1 MSWSLS
7 LNAGKC
13 VAIRFGECRA
23 AEREREPYTLN
34 GTALEYVSSYR
45 DLGVIVDEKLRFH
58 SHIDSVVRKA
68 GGLLGNLL
76 RATQCRSR
84 DFMVG
89 LFVSHIRPIINYCSS
104 VWNVGFLGDAR
115 RLEALQ
121 RRWTREVEGM
131 RGLQYEARLRATG
144 LYSIWGRLLRLDLIK
159 IWKALHAEEEVGL
172 GGLFEFSGRNSR
184 GHNLKLSV
192 PICRTEVRRRLL
204 AVRQVATWNSLP
216 AEVVEVGSVATF
228 KTRLDA
234 FLGDRLFG
242 VV

>member
-1 MSWSLS
+1 MRFNHGISNHSQS
-7 LNAGKC
+7 FYYQKNEQNAGS
-13 VAIRFGECRA
+13 
-23 AEREREPYTLN
+23 LM
-34 GTALEYVSSYR
+34 
-45 DLGVIVDEKLRFH
+45 
-58 SHIDSVVRKA
+58 
-68 GGLLGNLL
+68 GNLL

-89 LFVSHIRPIINYCSS
+89 LFVSHIRPIIDYSS
-104 VWNVGFLGDAR
+104 VWNVGFLGAAR
-115 RLEALQ
+115 RLEVLQ
-121 RRWTREVEGM
+121 RRWTRELEGM
-131 RGLQYEARLRATG
+131 RGLQYEARLCATG

-159 IWKALHAEEEVGL
+159 TWKALHAEEEVGL

-216 AEVVEVGSVATF
+216 AEVVEVGRVETF
-228 KTRLDA
+228 KSRLDV
-234 FLGDRLFG
+234 FLGDRLFE